1 MRSRLSGSR
10 RDESAQVGSQK
21 RKSLVSGAVWYQTKH
36 GNRKYDIEMR
46 YCHFNSHTYSQIYDG
61 RARARTADTHAHRT
75 TRTKLNC
82 KTQHEHTCCNS
93 AKNRHQQQIQRT
105 ILRQGL
111 SLAPHSSKDSP
122 HASLEQPEDMPSMMP
137 AASLQDKGTQTV
149 STCSCKHMGSA
160 SGRGSA
166 HLRTKSSSSRR
177 HLRRG
182 GVQRGHRCPLCW
194 LARRHRR
201 GAKHT

>member
-61 RARARTADTHAHRT
+61 RARAGTADTHAHRT

-137 AASLQDKGTQTV
+137 AESLQDKGTQTV
-149 STCSCKHMGSA
+149 STCSCKHMGNA

-166 HLRTKSSSSRR
+166 HLRTRNSSGRR
-177 HLRRG
+177 HLRRAS
-182 GVQRGHRCPLCW
+182 VQRVHKCPL
-194 LARRHRR
+194 RS
-201 GAKHT
+201 